1 MTTTPRLLRS
11 LSLVLTT
18 LTLFAASAQAENEA
32 QVRYRQELV
41 VCNSGQSNQD
51 ARTCKIEARNALAES
66 RRNGLTNPGGQMQH
80 NMLMRCGVHEG
91 DDRRACEMRM
101 GQQGTTEGSASAGG
115 ILRQSTITVPSN

>member
-1 MTTTPRLLRS
+1 MTNTLQQLRK

-18 LTLFAASAQAENEA
+18 LVACTAGAQAASEAQA
-32 QVRYRQELV
+32 RYRQELA
-41 VCNSGQSNQD
+41 VCNSGQSHQD
-51 ARTCKIEARNALAES
+51 AATCRIEARNALAES

-101 GQQGTTEGSASAGG
+101 GMQGSIEGSVGAGG
-115 ILRQSTITVPSN
+115 ILRQSTVPVPSR